1 MKVLIA
7 DDEPVSRM
15 RLAHAL
21 RAWGHDVLTAYDG
34 NDAWERIKSC
44 EEPMLLVIDWM
55 MPGVDGLELCRRV
68 RADADMRF
76 HHIIVLTSR
85 SAMED
90 VVSALDAGADDFIAK
105 PYHPDEMKVRVG
117 AGIRIL
123 RLQEE
128 LRVKASHDE
137 LTGVLNRR
145 IVMELLDREI
155 ERAHRDA
162 QPLAVGMVDIDH
174 FKSVNDRF
182 GHLVGDAVLAQAAA
196 ALSKSVRRSDLTGRY
211 GGEEFLLV
219 LPGCDVA
226 AAAIVAERARL
237 AVSKLACST
246 PKGSVCVT
254 TSLGIAVSLPGA
266 PLSRAALVDAADRA
280 LYRAKAGGRNRVE
293 FATGF
298 DLGTADPSPHADDAQ
313 AGDPAP
319 HAP

>member
-1 MKVLIA
+1 MKILIA

-21 RAWGHDVLTAYDG
+21 RAWGHEVLSAHDG
-34 NDAWERIKSC
+34 DDAWRRIVAC

-55 MPGVDGLELCRRV
+55 MPGLDGLELCRRV
-68 RADADMRF
+68 RADPEKRY

-90 VVSALDAGADDFIAK
+90 VVTAIDAGADDFIAK

-123 RLQEE
+123 GLQQE

-145 IVMELLDREI
+145 IVMEMLDREI
-155 ERAHRDA
+155 DRAQRDG
-162 QPLAVGMVDIDH
+162 QPLAVGMFDIDH

-182 GHLVGDAVLAQAAA
+182 GHLVGDAVLTQTARC
-196 ALSKSVRRSDLTGRY
+196 LGDSLRRSDMIGRY

-219 LPGCDVA
+219 LPGCDAVA
-226 AAAIVAERARL
+226 AAMVGERARL
-237 AVSKLACST
+237 AVSLLASKT
-246 PKGSVCVT
+246 AKGAVCVT
-254 TSLGIAVSLPGA
+254 ASMGFAISSPRS
-266 PLSRAALVDAADRA
+266 PLSRGGLLDAADRA
-280 LYRAKAGGRNRVE
+280 LYRAKGAGRNRIE
-293 FATGF
+293 FATA
-298 DLGTADPSPHADDAQ
+298 ADVLPEMP
-313 AGDPAP
+313 
-319 HAP
+319 